1 MNNEVLTERERI
13 KKIIAQEIKAKIKQ
27 DRIKHISVLERLRDD
42 IYFKID
48 NPDYAS
54 KKNKL

>member
-13 KKIIAQEIKAKIKQ
+13 KKIIDKEIKAKIKQ